1 MINKIVFIFLL
12 SFLILRFENIMAN
25 DPYDNDLSG
34 KNLICYTNSDSIDD
48 WGLKFLADREVML
61 YSLDKFIYEI
71 FQYKRT
77 YRTNL
82 RKIMIFK
89 GNDIEFNINRK
100 TLRFGNK
107 NCKLDKND
115 PLLLLEKRIQELKEE
130 KTKSNKI

>member
-1 MINKIVFIFLL
+1 MIKKKVFIFLL

-25 DPYDNDLSG
+25 DPYDNELSG
-34 KNLICYTNSDSIDD
+34 KNLIWYTNSDSIDD
-48 WGLKFLADREVML
+48 WGLKFLADREVIL

-115 PLLLLEKRIQELKEE
+115 PKILLEKRIQELKDE